1 MASRDYREG
10 FKDGWDACAENYA
23 PAWDSREDRAREELR
38 YDEAVEG
45 GFFGPP
51 KKPKKPKRKLTAWN
65 RFIRDNKDKPRFKW
79 KSTTAKHKKGQ
90 LNLKKMHVAYD
101 KTPEGKAAKKRR

>member
-1 MASRDYREG
+1 MSYAQG
-10 FKDGWDACAENYA
+10 FRDGWVACAENYA
-23 PAWDSREDRAREELR
+23 PEWDSEADRALEELQ
-38 YDEAVEG
+38 YEESKSSYHY
-45 GFFGPP
+45 GPP

-101 KTPEGKAAKKRR
+101 KTPEGKASKKRR